1 MNDLAELYL
10 STSIESKKSFD
21 LSKASTFRI
30 GGMARLAL
38 FPKNEEELILAVKIA
53 KENNIRFEIIGNG
66 SNVLFADNGF
76 DGVIV
81 FTNSLNNTYL
91 HGTKITAETGAKL
104 VKVSS
109 LAIDNPLSGF
119 EFAHGIP
126 GTVGGAVVMNAG
138 AYGGEMSGVV
148 LSSRY
153 FDSNTYDIVEISKD
167 KHEFAYRKSLF
178 AKDKSLVFL
187 STIIELKKGDKAEI
201 LDKIKKN
208 SESRKNSQPLEYPN
222 CGSFFKRPEGY
233 FAAKLIDDAGL
244 KGYTVGGAAVSAK
257 HAGFIVNMG
266 GATADDVLLLSKHIE
281 TVVYEKFGVKLER
294 EVKYVF

>member
-109 LAIDNPLSGF
+109 LAIDNSLSGF

-138 AYGGEMSGVV
+138 AYCGEMSGVV

-266 GATADDVLLLSKHIE
+266 GATAGDVLLLSKHIE

>member
-81 FTNSLNNTYL
+81 FTNSLNNTHL
-91 HGTKITAETGAKL
+91 HVTKITAETGAKL

-109 LAIDNPLSGF
+109 LAIDNSLSGF

-138 AYGGEMSGVV
+138 AYGGEMSSVV

-178 AKDKSLVFL
+178 AKDQSLVFL